1 MRDRRG
7 FTLIEVLVVI
17 AIIGVLVGLLLPAVQ
32 KVRESAARTQCKN
45 NMKQAALA
53 IQGFHEAVGV
63 LPATQPVG
71 NTTQRTSWVVR
82 ASGFL
87 EEGAIA
93 SHWNYTQSWDSLPT
107 NRPLAATRLKVL
119 QCPSNPVSA
128 QMDGSQNT
136 SPSWDPPID
145 ACADY
150 AAVIGVWVTT
160 TKAQGADGAM
170 PWNMTIRLSDIS
182 DGTSNT
188 LLLVE
193 SAGRPIVWQGRRQLA
208 NYSATTRVNGGAWSR
223 PSSDYQLIGS
233 SADGTTFPGP
243 CVINCTT
250 GPNCGPGN
258 FPNPLFGTQPDTQV
272 YAFHTNGANVAM
284 ADGSVHF
291 MQASVSFA
299 VFQALVTR
307 AGNEAVALPN

>member
-17 AIIGVLVGLLLPAVQ
+17 AIIGVVIGLLLPAVQ
-32 KVRESAARTQCKN
+32 QARESAARTQCLN
-45 NMKQAALA
+45 NLKQLALA
-53 IQGFHEAVGV
+53 VQNHHETIGV

-71 NTTQRTSWVVR
+71 NTAQRTSWVVR
-82 ASGFL
+82 TSGFF
-87 EEGAIA
+87 EQAKIA
-93 SHWNYTQSWDSLPT
+93 NTWDFTKSWDTSP
-107 NRPLAATRLKVL
+107 NSSVIATRVKVL
-119 QCPSNPVSA
+119 QCPSNRVAA

-136 SPSWDPPID
+136 SPAWVPPIA
-145 ACADY
+145 ACTDY
-150 AAVIGVWVTT
+150 AAVIGVWVPK

-170 PWNMTIRLSDIS
+170 PWNMTTKLSDIV

-193 SAGRPIVWQGRRQLA
+193 SAGRPICWQGR
-208 NYSATTRVNGGAWSR
+208 NMVGDYSATTRVNGGAWAR
-223 PSSDYQLIGS
+223 PTSDYQLIGS

-250 GPNCGPGN
+250 GPNCGPGQ
-258 FPNPLFGTQPDTQV
+258 FPNPLFGMQPDTQV
-272 YAFHTNGANVAM
+272 YAFHPSGANVAL

-291 MQASVSFA
+291 VQQGVSFA
-299 VFQALVTR
+299 VFAALVTR